1 MSKIDIS
8 QTKIWLPKDIK
19 WVGQPGFPDRS
30 LENAVLAGDLDG
42 NGIYCTLLKW
52 YPGYM
57 SAPHYYA
64 TDRLCVVVSGTWWVN
79 SGADFDPD
87 NCVPTPP
94 GSFIL
99 RVAGTPHYDG
109 VIAAGSEPVVIALC
123 GMSPVNVKLVDPKKP
138 GWRTV

>member
-8 QTKIWLPKDIK
+8 QTKIALPDDIK

-30 LENAVLAGDLDG
+30 LENSVLEGDLNG
-42 NGIYCTLLKW
+42 KGIYYTLLRW

-57 SAPHYYA
+57 SAPQCYA

-94 GSFIL
+94 GSFIR
-99 RVAGTPHYDG
+99 RVAGAPH
-109 VIAAGSEPVVIALC
+109 SC
-123 GMSPVNVKLVDPKKP
+123 GRL
-138 GWRTV
+138 

>member
-1 MSKIDIS
+1 MSKVDIS
-8 QTKIWLPKDIK
+8 QTKIALPDDIK
-19 WVGQPGFPDRS
+19 WVGQPGFPDRG
-30 LENAVLAGDLDG
+30 LENSVLEGDL
-42 NGIYCTLLKW
+42 NGKEIYYTLLRW

-57 SAPHYYA
+57 SAPQCYA

-99 RVAGTPHYDG
+99 RVAGAPH
-109 VIAAGSEPVVIALC
+109 SC
-123 GMSPVNVKLVDPKKP
+123 GRL
-138 GWRTV
+138 